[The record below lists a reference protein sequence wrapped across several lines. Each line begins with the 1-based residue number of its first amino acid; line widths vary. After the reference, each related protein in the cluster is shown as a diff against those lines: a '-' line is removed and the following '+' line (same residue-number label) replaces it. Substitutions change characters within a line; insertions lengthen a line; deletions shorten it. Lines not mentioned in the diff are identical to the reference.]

1 MTHFTDIPDIPEALT
16 QTLTQRGFTTMT
28 PVQEQSIPAILQGR
42 DLLAH
47 APTGSG
53 KTLAFG
59 IPSVMMTQPS
69 GNDPATLVITPTR
82 ELAEQI
88 AVSLK
93 EVAAYK
99 ENFKIITL
107 YGGVPLRT
115 QADSLQKG
123 AQLIIGTPGRIL
135 DHLSKGTLA
144 LHTVERLILDEA
156 DRMLDMGF
164 YDDILT
170 IVKKMKSKRQ
180 TLLFSATFPPKIKA
194 IAKDLLHDPVMVSV
208 GTETDKK
215 NTIEEIV
222 YVTQNRLQTL
232 KVCIETYHP
241 SSLLV
246 FCNTKADVDLVTD
259 RLQQWGHDAIALH
272 GDYEQSKRQ
281 EAIIR
286 FENKSASI
294 LVATDVASRGIDIAK
309 VGMVLNY
316 DLPFDEAV
324 YTHRIGRTGRA
335 GASGTAVSFYVS
347 GSQKTDYIRQRAH
360 EGRPLTAVT
369 GKYLMQ
375 APHATICLN
384 GGKRQKLRKGDILG
398 TFCKEI
404 GLSGSQIGMI
414 TVMDQKS
421 YIALEKGIVSD
432 VLKTLKQ
439 CKIKKKRY
447 IAWRV
452 A

>member
-1 MTHFTDIPDIPEALT
+1 MTHFTDIPDLPEALT
-16 QTLTQRGFTTMT
+16 QTLTQRGLTTMT
-28 PVQEQSIPAILQGR
+28 PVQQQGIPAILKGR

-53 KTLAFG
+53 KTLAFA
-59 IPSVMMTQPS
+59 IPSVMMTPHASKEPS
-69 GNDPATLVITPTR
+69 TLVITPTR

-88 AVSLK
+88 AATFK
-93 EVAAYK
+93 ELASYK
-99 ENFKIITL
+99 ENFKVTTL
-107 YGGVPLRT
+107 YGGVPLRA

-123 AQLIIGTPGRIL
+123 AHILIGTPGRIL
-135 DHLSKGTLA
+135 DHLSKGTLV
-144 LHTVERLILDEA
+144 LHTLKRLILDEA
-156 DRMLDMGF
+156 DRMLEMGF
-164 YDDILT
+164 HDDILK
-170 IVKKMKSKRQ
+170 IIAAMPSKRQ

-194 IAKDLLHDPVMVSV
+194 MAHDLLDDPVTVAV
-208 GTETDKK
+208 
-215 NTIEEIV
+215 NTPADDNSIEEIV

-232 KVCIETYHP
+232 KACIETYTP

-246 FCNTKADVDLVTD
+246 FCNTKADVDLLTN

-272 GDYEQSKRQ
+272 GDYEQSERQ

-335 GASGTAVSFYVS
+335 GTSGTAVSFYVS
-347 GSQKTDYIRQRAH
+347 GSQKTNYIRQRAH
-360 EGRPLTAVT
+360 EGRPLSAVT
-369 GKYLMQ
+369 GNYLMQ
-375 APHATICLN
+375 APYATICLN

-432 VLKTLKQ
+432 VMKALKQ

-452 A
+452 D